1 MYTSPKSG
9 AWDITWCNTKLTH
22 GIAKAHT
29 KAVTVGLW
37 INIHVRKKICRIPTN
52 NCNLPIT
59 IPAG

>member
-9 AWDITWCNTKLTH
+9 AWDITWCNTKLRH

-37 INIHVRKKICRIPTN
+37 INIHVRKKSVESLLIIAIC
-52 NCNLPIT
+52 
-59 IPAG
+59 